1 MLRSIIR
8 SAARNV
14 RRYLIG
20 DIPTQ
25 QLNALLLLGKLH
37 AERVRE
43 LPSHASIQNAEFT
56 VFSQFGEDGILQ
68 YLVQRVPLSAR
79 YFVEFGVEDYLES
92 NTRFLLVNDNWSGL
106 VLDSEPRF
114 VESIRKDPWLWR
126 YDLTATCT
134 FVTRENIDETLRT
147 QVPTPD
153 VGLLSIDLDGNDYW
167 VWQAIVSI
175 QPRIVVCE
183 YNSLFGATRAVTV
196 PYDPTFSRGD
206 AHFSHLYFGA
216 SLQALCRLA
225 AAKGYAFVGCNSKGT
240 NAFFVRN
247 DVAQAIQKS
256 SPAEGFVA
264 STHRDSRDE
273 QGKMNYLRGADRG
286 RAIAHLTVYDVDEDR
301 LVSLREVIE
310 PLAVGAQR

>member
-1 MLRSIIR
+1 MLRSFVR

-20 DIPTQ
+20 DIPAQ
-25 QLNALLLLGKLH
+25 QLNTLLLLGKLH
-37 AERVRE
+37 AERVKE
-43 LPSHASIQNAEFT
+43 LPSHASIHHAEFT

-68 YLVQRVPLSAR
+68 YLVQRVPLATR

-114 VESIRKDPWLWR
+114 IESIRQDAWLWR

-134 FVTRENIDETLRT
+134 FVTRENIDETLRA

-196 PYDPTFSRGD
+196 PYDASFSRGR

-216 SLQALCRLA
+216 SLLALCRLA
-225 AAKGYAFVGCNSKGT
+225 SAKGYDFVGCNSKGT
-240 NAFFVRN
+240 NAFFVRS
-247 DVAQAIQKS
+247 DVSAALPKP
-256 SPAEGFVA
+256 SPAAGFVA

-273 QGKMNYLRGADRG
+273 QGNMNYLRGVDRG
-286 RAIAHLTVYDVDEDR
+286 RAIAHLSVYDVDEDR
-301 LVSLREVIE
+301 LVSLRDVIE
-310 PLAVGAQR
+310 PPAAGVHG

>member
-1 MLRSIIR
+1 VR

-20 DIPTQ
+20 DIPMQ
-25 QLNALLLLGKLH
+25 QLNTLLLLGKLH

-43 LPSHASIQNAEFT
+43 LPSHASIHDAEFT

-68 YLVQRVPLSAR
+68 YLTQRVPLSTR

-92 NTRFLLVNDNWSGL
+92 NTRFLLINDNWSGL

-114 VESIRKDPWLWR
+114 IESIRQDPWLWR
-126 YDLTATCT
+126 YDLTASCT
-134 FVTRENIDETLRT
+134 FVTRDNIDETLRT

-175 QPRIVVCE
+175 RPRIVVCE
-183 YNSLFGATRAVTV
+183 YNSLFGATHAVTV
-196 PYDPTFSRGD
+196 PYDASFSRGR

-216 SLQALCRLA
+216 SLPALCRLA
-225 AAKGYAFVGCNSKGT
+225 TAKGYDFVGCNSKGT

-247 DVAQAIQKS
+247 DVSAALQKP
-256 SPAEGFVA
+256 SPAAGFVA

-273 QGKMNYLRGADRG
+273 QGNMNYLRGAERG
-286 RAIAHLTVYDVDEDR
+286 RAIADLTVYDVDEDR
-301 LVSLREVIE
+301 LVSLRDVIE
-310 PLAVGAQR
+310 PPAARVHD